1 MSGSLSDRD
10 AHGFPSGGYLGPVL
24 DAAREPVF
32 DAVARCAAEVVGFP
46 GAAVAF
52 VDGPRRWCKARVGGL
67 PPEWV
72 GDGPPGYYVGH
83 SEVVRAPDGAV
94 VGAVAVLDRR
104 PRRVRAPQVRV
115 LAALA
120 RLVDALLASRLAL
133 PSSGRR
139 SLVGAVHV
147 DQEGRA
153 LDGTAS
159 GSTILQVGGPT
170 GRPAHEGQI
179 EAEARILELVA
190 RGSDLPAV
198 LGAVLG
204 MIQDRLELSA
214 SAVLLAGD
222 DGRLS
227 IAAQHGVGSTLLA
240 ALDGLTPD
248 ADGPPPAASAARH
261 QRVVISDL
269 THGTGPTIAAAQ
281 AGFAAWWSFPLV
293 SDVDGRVAGTLEV
306 FPRRPGRPDP
316 AGAQLLALAAQL
328 ATVGIE
334 RVRAEASL
342 AHRATHD
349 DVTGLANRALVQD
362 RLGSAPPDATSSTA
376 MVLCEVGGIQPVRD
390 SFGHDVGDDL
400 LVAVADRL
408 RGCVRV
414 GDIACRLGSE
424 DFAVLVDP
432 CPHLEHAVGVAQRF
446 LAAMGEPFPVYGR
459 EVFLDLRIG
468 IAARRPAEGQRGR
481 LLFEA
486 DAAMRQVDPVAGGF
500 KIFEPQMLHR
510 MLAQVELEAGLR
522 RAIKRSELALHYQPK
537 IDLESGQTIGFE
549 ALARWHHP
557 QRGPIEPA
565 VFIPL
570 AEDTGLIGALGL
582 WAHTEASTQ
591 LAAWTAATPEA
602 AALHV
607 AVNVSTRQL
616 HMPRFASTMA
626 SLAADAGVDP
636 ERIVLEITEGALAHD
651 NSGPIAVVRQLH
663 ELGFRIS
670 IDDFGTGYSSLARLS
685 TFPVDELKIDRAF
698 IAGLDSSESSAAIAT
713 AIIEMGH
720 SLGCHVTA
728 EGVETRAQLEF
739 LRAHNCDIAQ
749 GYLLGRPSPAD
760 EINPC

>member
-1 MSGSLSDRD
+1 MSGSLSDTA
-10 AHGFPSGGYLGPVL
+10 AHGFPSAGFWGRVL
-24 DAAREPVF
+24 DDGPEPVF

-46 GAAVAF
+46 GAVVVF

-67 PPEWV
+67 PSEWL
-72 GDGPPGYYVGH
+72 GDEPPGYYVGH
-83 SEVVRAPDGAV
+83 SEAVRAPDGVV

-104 PRRVRAPQVRV
+104 ARRVRAPQVRV
-115 LAALA
+115 LAELA
-120 RLVDALLASRLAL
+120 RVVDALLASRVAL
-133 PSSGRR
+133 PSTRRR
-139 SLVGAVHV
+139 SLAGAVRV
-147 DQEGRA
+147 DPAGRA
-153 LDGTAS
+153 LDATAS
-159 GSTILQVGGPT
+159 GSTILQLAGPT
-170 GRPAHEGQI
+170 DRPGGDGRIG
-179 EAEARILELVA
+179 AEARILELVA
-190 RGSDLPAV
+190 RGADLPVV

-204 MIQDRLELSA
+204 MIRDRLELSA

-227 IAAQHGVGSTLLA
+227 TAVQHGVGSTLTA
-240 ALDGLTPD
+240 ALDRLAPD
-248 ADGPPPAASAARH
+248 ADGPPPAASAAR
-261 QRVVISDL
+261 RRTVVISDL
-269 THGTGPTIAAAQ
+269 SNGTGLAAAAQ
-281 AGFAAWWSFPLV
+281 MAGFAAWWSFPLV
-293 SDVDGRVAGTLEV
+293 SDVDGRVVGTLEV
-306 FPRRPGRPDP
+306 FPRRPGRPHP

-349 DVTGLANRALVQD
+349 QVTGLANRALLQD
-362 RLGSAPPDATSSTA
+362 RLAAPSAYKAGLTA
-376 MVLCEVGGIQPVRD
+376 MVVCEVGGLQAVRD
-390 SFGHDVGDDL
+390 SFGHEVGDDL
-400 LVAVADRL
+400 LIAVAGRL
-408 RGCVRV
+408 KGCVRA
-414 GDIACRLGSE
+414 GDVACRLGSE
-424 DFAVLVDP
+424 EFAVLLEP
-432 CPHLEHAVGVAQRF
+432 CPHLEHAVGVAQRC
-446 LAAMGEPFPVYGR
+446 LAAVSEPFPVYGR

-468 IAARRPAEGQRGR
+468 IAARRTAEERRGR

-486 DAAMRQVDPVAGGF
+486 DAAMRQVDPVAGGY

-522 RAIKRSELALHYQPK
+522 RAIKRGELALHYQPK
-537 IDLESGQTIGFE
+537 IDITSGRTIGFE
-549 ALARWHHP
+549 ALARWDHP

-582 WAHTEASTQ
+582 WAHTQASTQ
-591 LAAWTAATPEA
+591 LAVWTAASADA
-602 AALHV
+602 ATLHV

-616 HMPRFASTMA
+616 HTPRFASTMA

-651 NSGPIAVVRQLH
+651 NAGPIAAVHQLH

-670 IDDFGTGYSSLARLS
+670 IDDFGTGYSSLARLG

-713 AIIEMGH
+713 AIIVMGH
-720 SLGCHVTA
+720 NIGCHVTA
-728 EGVETRAQLEF
+728 EGVETPAQLEF
-739 LRAHNCDIAQ
+739 LRAHDCDTAQ

-760 EINPC
+760 EINLL